1 MNRDKLRKII
11 KKALSITDDESIND
25 FDNTNLFMLGLSSL
39 SLITILVGLED
50 NYGIDLFDDD
60 LNPDEF
66 STIIKFEQKINA
78 KLNKAE

>member
-11 KKALSITDDESIND
+11 KEALSITDDESIND

>member
-1 MNRDKLRKII
+1 MNRDRLIEII
-11 KKALSITDDESIND
+11 KEALSITDNESINN

-39 SLITILVGLED
+39 NLITILVELED

-66 STIIKFEQKINA
+66 STIIKFEEKINA

>member
-11 KKALSITDDESIND
+11 KEALSITDDESINN

-39 SLITILVGLED
+39 SLITILVELED

-66 STIIKFEQKINA
+66 STIIKFEEKINA

>member
-1 MNRDKLRKII
+1 MNRDRLREII
-11 KKALSITDDESIND
+11 KEALSITDNENVNN

-39 SLITILVGLED
+39 NLITILVELED

-66 STIIKFEQKINA
+66 STIIKFEEKINA